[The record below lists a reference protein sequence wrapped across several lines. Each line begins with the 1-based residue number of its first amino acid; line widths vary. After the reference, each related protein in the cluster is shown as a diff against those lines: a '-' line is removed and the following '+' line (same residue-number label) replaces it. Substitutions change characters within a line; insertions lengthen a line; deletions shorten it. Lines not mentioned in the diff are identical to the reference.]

1 MTQEERI
8 DFLIRYLLNESEE
21 YGEITVPADQADRR
35 RLLRALMNV
44 RPPRPVSGEFLRVQN
59 GYLQELLAERGVTH
73 IKDLTPVE
81 PGLYLRKG
89 DITTLAAD
97 AVVNAANSRLLGCF
111 APCHGCIDNAIHTYA
126 GVQLRLACARI
137 MAAQK
142 TEEPAGRAKI
152 TRAYNLP
159 CRHVLHT
166 VGPVVYGSVTQQN
179 RAELAG
185 CYRSCLELAAAN
197 RLKSVAFCCISTGE
211 FRFPNQAAAEIAVQT
226 VRAWQREHSGAV
238 QVIFNVFKETDYDIY
253 RKILGAH

>member
-1 MTQEERI
+1 MTQEERL

-21 YGEITVPADQADRR
+21 YGEITVPADLADRR

-44 RPPRPVSGEFLRVQN
+44 RPPRPVSDEFLCVQDE
-59 GYLQELLAERGVTH
+59 YLQKRLAERGVTH

-81 PGLYLRKG
+81 PDRYLRKG

-97 AVVNAANSRLLGCF
+97 AIVNAANSRLLGCF

-126 GVQLRLACARI
+126 GVQLRLECARI

-166 VGPVVYGSVTQQN
+166 VGPIVCGNVTQQN

-185 CYRSCLELAAAN
+185 CYRSCLELAAADG
-197 RLKSVAFCCISTGE
+197 LDSVAFCCISTGE
-211 FRFPNQAAAEIAVQT
+211 FRFPNQEAAEIAVET
-226 VRAWQREHSGAV
+226 VRAWQREHPDTM

-253 RKILGAH
+253 REILGAQ

>member
-89 DITTLAAD
+89 DITTLAVD
-97 AVVNAANSRLLGCF
+97 AIVNAANSQLLGCF
-111 APCHGCIDNAIHTYA
+111 SPCHSCIDNAIHTYA
-126 GVQLRLACARI
+126 GVQLRLECARI
-137 MAAQK
+137 MAEQK

-152 TRAYNLP
+152 TSAYNLP
-159 CRHVLHT
+159 SDYVLHT
-166 VGPVVYGSVTQQN
+166 VGPIVYGNVTQRN
-179 RAELAG
+179 RTELAG
-185 CYRSCLELAAAN
+185 CYRSCLDLAAAN
-197 RLKSVAFCCISTGE
+197 GLSSVAFCCISTGE
-211 FRFPNQAAAEIAVQT
+211 FHFPNKAAAIIAVQT
-226 VRAWQREHSGAV
+226 VREWQREHSDTV
-238 QVIFNVFKETDYDIY
+238 SVIFNVFKEIDYDIY
-253 RKILGAH
+253 RKIFDTN

>member
-1 MTQEERI
+1 MTQEERL
-8 DFLIRYLLNESEE
+8 DFLISQLLCESAEYKDIPLPTAQEE
-21 YGEITVPADQADRR
+21 KRQ
-35 RLLRALMNV
+35 LLRALMNV
-44 RPPRPVSGEFLRVQN
+44 RPPRPASDEFLRVQDE
-59 GYLQELLAERGVTH
+59 YLKERLAERGVTH

-81 PGLYLRKG
+81 PGLYLQKG

-126 GVQLRLACARI
+126 GVQLRLECARI

-142 TEEPAGRAKI
+142 TEEPVGRAKI

-166 VGPVVYGSVTQQN
+166 VGPVVYGGVTQKN
-179 RAELAG
+179 RAELAA
-185 CYRSCLELAAAN
+185 CYRSCLELAAADG
-197 RLKSVAFCCISTGE
+197 LGSAAFCCISTGE
-211 FRFPNQAAAEIAVQT
+211 FHFPNQEAAEIAVET
-226 VRAWQREHSGAV
+226 VLAWQREHPGAV

-253 RKILGAH
+253 RKILVTH

>member
-59 GYLQELLAERGVTH
+59 GYLQERLAERGVTH

-89 DITTLAAD
+89 DITTLAVD
-97 AVVNAANSRLLGCF
+97 AIVNAANSQLLGCF
-111 APCHGCIDNAIHTYA
+111 SPCHSCIDNAIHTYA
-126 GVQLRLACARI
+126 GVQLRLECARI
-137 MAAQK
+137 MAEQK

-152 TRAYNLP
+152 TSAYNLP
-159 CRHVLHT
+159 SDYVLHT
-166 VGPVVYGSVTQQN
+166 VGPIVYGNVTQRN
-179 RAELAG
+179 RTELAG
-185 CYRSCLELAAAN
+185 CYRSCLDLAAAN
-197 RLKSVAFCCISTGE
+197 GLSSVAFCCISTGE
-211 FRFPNQAAAEIAVQT
+211 FHFPNKAAAIIAVQT
-226 VRAWQREHSGAV
+226 VREWQREHSDTV
-238 QVIFNVFKETDYDIY
+238 SVIFNVFKEIDYDIY
-253 RKILGAH
+253 RKIFDTN

>member
-1 MTQEERI
+1 MTQEERF

-44 RPPRPVSGEFLRVQN
+44 RPPHPVSGEFLRVQDE
-59 GYLQELLAERGVTH
+59 YLQKRLAERGVTH
-73 IKDLTPVE
+73 IKNLTPVE

-126 GVQLRLACARI
+126 GVQLRLECARI

-142 TEEPAGRAKI
+142 NGRACGPRENHGRLQPSLPSCAAHGRPGCVRKRYAAKPRGACRLLPFLPG
-152 TRAYNLP
+152 TRRGGRAGQ
-159 CRHVLHT
+159 RGVLLYLYR
-166 VGPVVYGSVTQQN
+166 GISLSQSGGGGNSGGN
-179 RAELAG
+179 RPRMAAG
-185 CYRSCLELAAAN
+185 TPR
-197 RLKSVAFCCISTGE
+197 R
-211 FRFPNQAAAEIAVQT
+211 
-226 VRAWQREHSGAV
+226 GAGYF
-238 QVIFNVFKETDYDIY
+238 QCF
-253 RKILGAH
+253 

>member
-1 MTQEERI
+1 MTQEERL

-21 YGEITVPADQADRR
+21 YGDITVPADQADRR

-44 RPPRPVSGEFLRVQN
+44 RPPRPVSDEFLCVQDE
-59 GYLQELLAERGVTH
+59 YLQKRLAERGVTH

-81 PGLYLRKG
+81 PGICLWKG

-97 AVVNAANSRLLGCF
+97 AIVNAANSRLLGCF

-126 GVQLRLACARI
+126 GVQLRLECARI

-166 VGPVVYGSVTQQN
+166 VGPIVCGNVTQQN

-185 CYRSCLELAAAN
+185 CYRSCLELAAADG
-197 RLKSVAFCCISTGE
+197 LDSVAFCCISTGE
-211 FRFPNQAAAEIAVQT
+211 FRFPNQEAAEIAVET
-226 VRAWQREHSGAV
+226 VRAWQREHPDTM

-253 RKILGAH
+253 REILGAQ

>member
-1 MTQEERI
+1 MTQEERL

-44 RPPRPVSGEFLRVQN
+44 RPPRPVSDEFLCVQDE
-59 GYLQELLAERGVTH
+59 YLQKRLAERGVTH

-81 PGLYLRKG
+81 PGICLWKG

-97 AVVNAANSRLLGCF
+97 AIVNAANSRLLGCF

-126 GVQLRLACARI
+126 GVQLRLECARI

-166 VGPVVYGSVTQQN
+166 VGPIVCGNVTQQN

-185 CYRSCLELAAAN
+185 CYRSCLELAAADG
-197 RLKSVAFCCISTGE
+197 LDSVASCCISTGE
-211 FRFPNQAAAEIAVQT
+211 FRFPNQSAAEIAVKT
-226 VRAWQREHSGAV
+226 VRAWQREHPGTV

-253 RKILGAH
+253 REILGAH